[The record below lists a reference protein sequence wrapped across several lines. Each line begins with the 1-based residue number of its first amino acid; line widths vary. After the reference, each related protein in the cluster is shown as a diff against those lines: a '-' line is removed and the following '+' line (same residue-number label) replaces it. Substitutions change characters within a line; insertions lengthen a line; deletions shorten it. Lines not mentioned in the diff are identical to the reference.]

1 MTSDA
6 TTRDVAQRHADL
18 CAISWM
24 LSKTTAPLNS
34 AQKAAM
40 MNSPRKSRPR
50 VPKWR
55 GGMCCRER
63 CNYRH
68 SFRLPLP
75 RRSVLRWLKRRE
87 LSLGHDGWEELVVER
102 AIPT

>member
-1 MTSDA
+1 
-6 TTRDVAQRHADL
+6 
-18 CAISWM
+18 M

-40 MNSPRKSRPR
+40 MNSPKKISSSGPE
-50 VPKWR
+50 VGR
-55 GGMCCRER
+55 GGMWCRER

-87 LSLGHDGWEELVVER
+87 PALGHDLALRSAAGEWRPLTR
-102 AIPT
+102 APRTRGSGRA